1 MRQTRWWRWLGGRGF
16 VVGVAAALVAVAAW
30 SALTAPRVALGQV
43 PDSGAQRND
52 MIRELQESN
61 KKLGEIAGLLR
72 EIRDQ
77 GKKDKDAKTP
87 PAKP

>member
-1 MRQTRWWRWLGGRGF
+1 MRLRRRMGGVNGAGF
-16 VVGVAAALVAVAAW
+16 VLGVAVALVGVVAW
-30 SALTAPRVALGQV
+30 SALTSPRAALGQV

-52 MIRELQESN
+52 MIKELQESN

-77 GKKDKDAKTP
+77 GKKDKDAKA